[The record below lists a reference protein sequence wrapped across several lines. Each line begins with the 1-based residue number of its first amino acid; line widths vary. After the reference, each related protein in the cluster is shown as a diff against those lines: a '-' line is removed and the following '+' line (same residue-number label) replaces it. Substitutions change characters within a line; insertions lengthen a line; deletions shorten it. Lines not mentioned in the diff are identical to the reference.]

1 MLFFAHQQVVT
12 GGNHLGL
19 PASNSRYQFRRK
31 AIDELVIHVQRS
43 LLDPD
48 TVACNGYDTL
58 NRRGG

>member
-19 PASNSRYQFRRK
+19 PASNGGYQFSRK
-31 AIDELVIHVQRS
+31 ATDELVIHLKRG

-48 TVACNGYDTL
+48 TVTCNGDDTL
-58 NRRGG
+58 HRRGS